1 MKYIIEIDYMSWE
14 ISEIVARDY
23 GCEITFT
30 LLNENK
36 KRDITIEAPFIPT
49 FNELKILLE
58 KEIDWRRR
66 NRLI

>member
-1 MKYIIEIDYMSWE
+1 MEYIIEIDYMSWK
-14 ISEIVARDY
+14 ISKIVARDY

-30 LLNENK
+30 LLNEDK
-36 KRDITIEAPFIPT
+36 KQDITIEVSFIPT
-49 FNELKILLE
+49 FNELKIVLE